1 MCRRSFHGVRV
12 VVNCQTT
19 KRNGGSEK
27 SKPPLQMGVSNGL
40 LYDGF
45 FSFAVVR
52 QDETIYRCGALSEC
66 LCSYSKSIRCTS
78 SH

>member
-1 MCRRSFHGVRV
+1 MGRRSFHGVRV
-12 VVNCQTT
+12 VVGFRQT

-27 SKPPLQMGVSNGL
+27 SKPPKKSKRVEIPL

-52 QDETIYRCGALSEC
+52 QLYCF
-66 LCSYSKSIRCTS
+66 
-78 SH
+78 